1 MGRPVVHFEVMAKDA
16 KAIRSFYA
24 DLFDWKIDAD
34 NPMDYGMVSPDDN
47 APGGAETSG
56 IGGGI
61 GQMPDGLGDG
71 YATFYV
77 DVDDVETALAK
88 AEKLG
93 GTRIVGPENVMEG
106 LTIGLFTDPE
116 GHVVG
121 VAPSG

>member
-24 DLFDWKIDAD
+24 DLFDWKIDAN
-34 NPMDYGMVSPDDN
+34 NPMNYGMVSPDDN
-47 APGGAETSG
+47 ASGGAGTSG

-61 GQMPDGLGDG
+61 GQLPDGFPGG

-77 DVDDVETALAK
+77 DVDDVEASLQK
-88 AEKLG
+88 AESLG
-93 GTRIVGPENVMEG
+93 AQRIMGPENVMEG

-116 GHVVG
+116 GHIVG
-121 VAPSG
+121 VAASG